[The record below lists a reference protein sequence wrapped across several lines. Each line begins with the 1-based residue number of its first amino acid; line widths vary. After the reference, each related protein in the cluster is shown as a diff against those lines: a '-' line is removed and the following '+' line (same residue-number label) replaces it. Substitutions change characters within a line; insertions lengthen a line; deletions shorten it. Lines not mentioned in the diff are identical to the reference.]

1 MRFLQGLQWSFG
13 HSDSLDGLGLSM
25 SLEQHDAAHH
35 PAIHPTPI
43 RTGGAPTGLQ
53 ASVGTG
59 SWGPLPNS
67 LMEKDVG
74 ELSLSLSFT
83 GMSLDESHRSR
94 GSHVNLEVI
103 GHSAQIRPMD
113 LTAPGTMEPPPPGGM
128 GAFLSP
134 SEVPVSPRD
143 ESKGDESKG
152 GEGKAEPRSQG
163 SSSASG
169 GVSPTVNQLSQVG
182 QSYRAGQITAAE
194 KGAMK
199 AAILGSHQGATVVS
213 RQAAGVDGGDL
224 LSPTAQQLHKLNQF
238 FKGGHITKAQK
249 DELKMH
255 ILEAST
261 DSL

>member
-1 MRFLQGLQWSFG
+1 
-13 HSDSLDGLGLSM
+13 M
-25 SLEQHDAAHH
+25 SLEQHDAAAAAHN

-43 RTGGAPTGLQ
+43 RTGGAPGGLQ

-59 SWGPLPNS
+59 SWGPLPTS

-113 LTAPGTMEPPPPGGM
+113 LTAAGSMEPPPPPGGM

-169 GVSPTVNQLSQVG
+169 GMSPTVNQLSQVG
-182 QSYRAGQITAAE
+182 QSYRAGQITAAQ
-194 KGAMK
+194 KDSMK

-213 RQAAGVDGGDL
+213 RQAAGADGQDL
-224 LSPTAQQLHKLNQF
+224 LSPTARQLHKLNQF